1 MPVEHNESRNAARLE
16 TRDDGAIAMLSG
28 RPLLRNTGIPL
39 NLDWVRE
46 VRVNTSA
53 VERRAQSHVARRT
66 VKKEWQAAWLLRA
79 ITCIDLTT
87 LSGDDTD
94 ERVRR
99 LCAKGRHPIQQEME
113 QKLGIEELQ
122 IKVAAIC
129 VYHTF
134 VETALHALE
143 GSGVHVAAVS
153 TGFPAGLSPLA
164 ERVAEIRR
172 SVEAGAHEIDV
183 VITRAHVFGGRWQAL
198 YDEVAAF
205 KQACGSAHMKVIL
218 GTGDLLTLRNVG
230 RASVVA
236 MMAGADFIK
245 TSTGKEPTNATL
257 PVGLVMTRA
266 IREYAQQ
273 TGMAVGF
280 KPAGG
285 IRTAKQSIEWLA
297 MIKEEL
303 GLSWM
308 RAGNVPLWSQR
319 LAGRHRA
326 AVGAL
331 RDGTVFGGVS
341 ASVGVRSS
349 ENCAS
354 HDRASDQAASFDGGR
369 TLHTRQASAPLRMTV
384 GIRFARQKDSSKR
397 Q

>member
-1 MPVEHNESRNAARLE
+1 MSGNHESAKIVRGAESQMARVDLYPEQSIASLNGTLLLPNA
-16 TRDDGAIAMLSG
+16 
-28 RPLLRNTGIPL
+28 GIPL
-39 NLDWVRE
+39 DLNWVQDI
-46 VRVNTSA
+46 RVNTSA
-53 VERRAQSHVARRT
+53 VERRTQTQVARRT

-79 ITCIDLTT
+79 ITCMDLTT

-99 LCAKGRHPIQQEME
+99 LCAKARYPIQQDIV
-113 QKLGIEELQ
+113 QKFGIEELG
-122 IKVAAIC
+122 IKVAAVC

-134 VETALHALE
+134 VETALHALQ

-153 TGFPAGLSPLA
+153 TGFPAGLSHLA

-205 KQACGSAHMKVIL
+205 KQACGGAHMKVIL
-218 GTGDLLTLRNVG
+218 GSGDLLTLRNVA

-257 PVGLVMTRA
+257 PVSLVMVRA

-285 IRTAKQSIEWLA
+285 IRTAKQSIDWLS
-297 MIKEEL
+297 MMKEEL
-303 GLSWM
+303 GPSWL
-308 RAGNVPLWSQR
+308 RAEMFRFGASGLLGDIERQ
-319 LAGRHRA
+319 LEHHATGRYSAEHRHPIA
-326 AVGAL
+326 
-331 RDGTVFGGVS
+331 
-341 ASVGVRSS
+341 
-349 ENCAS
+349 
-354 HDRASDQAASFDGGR
+354 
-369 TLHTRQASAPLRMTV
+369 
-384 GIRFARQKDSSKR
+384 
-397 Q
+397 